1 MKMGKKVLIFG
12 EGGIIKNKFHIY
24 ERSVSIDKVVIKRIL
39 LSKKDSYGNKGSYK
53 YFTGYI

>member
-1 MKMGKKVLIFG
+1 MKMGKEVLIFG

-24 ERSVSIDKVVIKRIL
+24 KRSVSIDKVVIKRIL

-53 YFTGYI
+53 SFVGYI

>member
-1 MKMGKKVLIFG
+1 MKMGKEVLIFG

-24 ERSVSIDKVVIKRIL
+24 KRSVSIDKVVIKRIL

-53 YFTGYI
+53 YFIGYI

>member
-1 MKMGKKVLIFG
+1 MKMGKEVLIFG

-24 ERSVSIDKVVIKRIL
+24 KRSVSIDKVVIKRIL

-53 YFTGYI
+53 YFVGYI